1 MNCRSTQIKPWRQ
14 APVADAT
21 AGLRRRSDYRLRPV
35 TSNVPTDSG
44 RPTRLRLLLFASGDF
59 AFNLYWQSVMLFLLF
74 YYTDAIRLP
83 VETAALTYLIASIW
97 DGIVNLVAGMVVDAG
112 GARRGH
118 SRWLVLGAVPLGLSF
133 AIMYLPPPDI
143 WWAAGAVLSGHIL
156 FRTAYAFVNV
166 PYLAMS
172 ARISQ
177 DSGDRALVAGLRVLF
192 GTAALFVVTQ
202 GLMRIGGWFAAG
214 DIVNVYFA
222 AAIAFGLMGTALL
235 VLVGCTVREL
245 PLGDHGPA
253 PSLAQC
259 VASLAS
265 NRAFLTLSGA
275 MMAMVAASTVLNKSV
290 LYYYKYLLG
299 DEAAGRD
306 ALGMMGLA
314 GVAAVPIWILAR
326 RWLGNRGTWFLATAA
341 GIAILIGFAIAHPRE
356 AMTTHPFMMALQM
369 AMTGLN
375 IIFWAMLPNT
385 IEYGERT
392 TGLRV
397 EGTVFGLAALL
408 QRVAIGAATGVLG
421 LALASVGYVA
431 NVPQNATTLDGMR
444 SSVVLLPI
452 GFFAVS
458 AGLMWFNPLTRNAHA
473 AIVAE
478 LARRRGERP
487 TA

>member
-1 MNCRSTQIKPWRQ
+1 MLTEPE
-14 APVADAT
+14 
-21 AGLRRRSDYRLRPV
+21 
-35 TSNVPTDSG
+35 
-44 RPTRLRLLLFASGDF
+44 RPTRTRLLLFASGDF

-97 DGIVNLVAGMVVDAG
+97 DGIVNLIAGMVVDAG

-118 SRWLVLGAVPLGLSF
+118 SRWLVLGAAPLGLSF
-133 AIMYLPPPDI
+133 AVMYLPPPDI
-143 WWAAGAVLSGHIL
+143 WWAAGAVLVGHIL

-177 DSGDRALVAGLRVLF
+177 DSGDRALVAGMRVLF

-202 GLMRIGGWFAAG
+202 GLMRIGGGFAAG
-214 DIVNVYFA
+214 DVANAYFA
-222 AAIAFGLMGTALL
+222 AAIAFGIVGTILL
-235 VLVGCTVREL
+235 VMVGITVREL
-245 PLGDHGPA
+245 PVADRTRP
-253 PSLAQC
+253 PSLAAC
-259 VASLAS
+259 VASLAG
-265 NRAFLTLSGA
+265 NRAFLTLSAA

-290 LYYYKYLLG
+290 LYYYKYLLN
-299 DEAAGRD
+299 DEASGRD

-314 GVAAVPIWILAR
+314 GVVAVPIWIVAR
-326 RWLGNRGTWFLATAA
+326 RRLGNRGTWFLATTA
-341 GIAILIGFAIAHPRE
+341 GVAILATFAIARPGDT
-356 AMTTHPFMMALQM
+356 MTTHPFMMGLQM

-397 EGTVFGLAALL
+397 EGTVFGVAALL
-408 QRVAIGAATGVLG
+408 QRVAIGAATGLLG
-421 LALASVGYVA
+421 VALGSVGYVA
-431 NVPQNATTLDGMR
+431 NVPQGPATLEGIR
-444 SSVVLLPI
+444 WSIILLPI
-452 GFFAVS
+452 GFFALSGV
-458 AGLMWFNPLTRNAHA
+458 LMWFNPLTRNAHA

-478 LARRRGERP
+478 LTQRRESHED
-487 TA
+487 